1 MNILAIDTATE
12 QCSVALLTASG
23 QWSRVQPTP
32 RAHAELILPMV
43 ADVLRDAGTR
53 LRDMDCLAF
62 GRGPGSFTGVRIAAS
77 VAQGL
82 ALACNLP
89 VVAVSN
95 LAAVARQLATMRP
108 AAATALICM
117 DARMGEVY
125 WARYRIGGSIDEMK
139 VELLAQEQVSAPSA
153 VTGAADC
160 GAGTGWAAYPQL
172 RAQYPGMDVEHLLP
186 QALHVAQLGRIECAA
201 GRTVHAVDAQP
212 IYVRDRVLQ
221 G

>member
-1 MNILAIDTATE
+1 MNVLAIDTATE
-12 QCSVALLTASG
+12 QCSVALLTADR

-32 RAHAELILPMV
+32 RAHADLILPMV
-43 ADVLRDAGTR
+43 ADLLRDAELSLQGI
-53 LRDMDCLAF
+53 DCLAF

-82 ALACNLP
+82 ALSCNLP
-89 VVAVSN
+89 VVAVSD
-95 LAAVARQLATMRP
+95 LAAVALQLSALRP

-125 WARYRIGGSIDEMK
+125 WARYRVAGSAELP
-139 VELLAQEQVSAPSA
+139 ELLGQEQVGPPGE
-153 VTGAADC
+153 VTGAADA

-172 RAQYPGMDVEHLLP
+172 GVRYPDMDVEHLLP
-186 QALHVAQLGRIECAA
+186 QALHIAQLGRMEYAA
-201 GRTVHAVDAQP
+201 GRAVHAAQAQP
-212 IYVRDRVLQ
+212 IYVRDHVVQ